1 MLIWES
7 MPQSTAYQH
16 EEGRGLTASTL
27 LFALIHRSAW
37 NRYSANFAFTAFYEV
52 RVQRPTTCLVRSLLC
67 KCLA

>member
-16 EEGRGLTASTL
+16 EEGRVLTASTL

-37 NRYSANFAFTAFYEV
+37 NRYSANFALTEFSEV
-52 RVQRPTTCLVRSLLC
+52 QAGMVLFSALSRRVGVD
-67 KCLA
+67 

>member
-37 NRYSANFAFTAFYEV
+37 KRNSRKFARIAPNKSPR
-52 RVQRPTTCLVRSLLC
+52 RVSTRGS
-67 KCLA
+67 